1 MPILRVSTN
10 RQLQKVRAA
19 PPSEPPQN
27 FELRAMYTIET
38 RENDIDVLYR
48 VIVKFVPEVEPEP
61 GELEALLEGREDR
74 KKNGTISHDAINW
87 E

>member
-1 MPILRVSTN
+1 MSREMLKNLI
-10 RQLQKVRAA
+10 
-19 PPSEPPQN
+19 
-27 FELRAMYTIET
+27 ELVP
-38 RENDIDVLYR
+38 ENDIDVLYR

-61 GELEALLEGREDR
+61 GELEALFEGREDR